1 MKLLRR
7 RLIPLLLLSV
17 IGACGSVATPATDS
31 DPTRVTTVAN
41 ASDPS
46 RLDDLVDAHTYPAR
60 TNTSFFAGAIWDGGA
75 YWGGDLVVNEFTCA
89 ALDTAS
95 SRDFISCVIAGTR
108 DNPFAFVIP
117 NNDPEYDSDQ
127 TKHEL
132 VEFWVFQPVPDAAG
146 IRAERVLSG
155 YQDYVRT
162 EDIPLFFYYEL
173 IVSTVE
179 AGTAGT
185 SVSLH
190 SKEVGGTRSV
200 DQIEMI
206 GLNEFGTAQVVA
218 MFDGQNVW
226 GPDHDG
232 RGFIFYDNR
241 YAETG
246 VGTCC
251 PSYQVIN
258 YFRPGHNGWTHSWRT
273 IPIDEYPDASVRDF
287 SDAQLVASLN
297 FLDSSP
303 SDE

>member
-7 RLIPLLLLSV
+7 SLISLSLLSV
-17 IGACGSVATPATDS
+17 IGACGSVATPAADS
-31 DPTRVTTVAN
+31 VPTRVTTAIN
-41 ASDPS
+41 ASDPFS
-46 RLDDLVDAHTYPAR
+46 LYDLVDAHTYPAR
-60 TNTSFFAGAIWDGGA
+60 TDTSFFSRAIWDGGA
-75 YWGGDLVVNEFTCA
+75 YWGGDLVVNDFTCA
-89 ALDTAS
+89 ALDAAS
-95 SRDFISCVIAGTR
+95 SRDFTSCAIAGTR

-117 NNDPEYDSDQ
+117 NNNYEYDSDQ
-127 TKHEL
+127 TRQEL

-162 EDIPLFFYYEL
+162 EDMPSFFYYEL
-173 IVSTVE
+173 IVSSVE
-179 AGTAGT
+179 AGSAGT
-185 SVSLH
+185 AVSLH
-190 SKEVGGTRSV
+190 SKEIGGTRSV

-251 PSYQVIN
+251 PSYTAIN
-258 YFRPGHNGWTHSWRT
+258 YFRPGHNGWTRSWRT
-273 IPIDEYPDASVRDF
+273 IPIDEFPDASVRDF
-287 SDAQLVASLN
+287 SDAQLVVSLE
-297 FLDSSP
+297 FLD
-303 SDE
+303 

>member
-1 MKLLRR
+1 MRLLRR

-17 IGACGSVATPATDS
+17 TGACGSFATPADDS
-31 DPTRVTTVAN
+31 DPTGVTTAAN

-60 TNTSFFAGAIWDGGA
+60 TDTSFFSEAIWDGGR
-75 YWGGDLVVNEFTCA
+75 YWGGDLVVSDFTCA
-89 ALDTAS
+89 ALDAAS

-117 NNDPEYDSDQ
+117 NGNPEYDSDAI
-127 TKHEL
+127 KNL
-132 VEFWVFQPVPDAAG
+132 VELWVFQPVPDAAG

-155 YQDYVRT
+155 YQDYRRT
-162 EDIPLFFYYEL
+162 GVPRFFTFEL
-173 IVSTVE
+173 TVSTVE

-190 SKEVGGTRSV
+190 SKTIGGTRS
-200 DQIEMI
+200 DNQIEMI
-206 GLNEFGTAQVVA
+206 GLNEFGSAQVVA

-232 RGFIFYDNR
+232 RGFIFYDDR

-251 PSYQVIN
+251 PSYTVIN

-287 SDAQLVASLN
+287 SDAQLVASLK
-297 FLDSSP
+297 FL
-303 SDE
+303 SDGE